1 MKIFGISDL
10 HLSFG
15 SDKPMDIFGDQWK
28 DHAGQI
34 EENWRAVIT
43 DEDWVLMGGD
53 LSWALKMDEVIP
65 DLEFVDSLPGQKLM
79 IKGNHAHWWGS
90 RSKVE
95 AILPSSI
102 RVLQYDAFVLPDG
115 TGVVGTRGWNPPGRN
130 EGGRGYSAQDQK
142 VYDREVQR
150 LQLSIQDLGKKEHK
164 RVLAELRN
172 RLFSLK
178 YDFID
183 FDQLQDFLLE
193 WFIQH
198 TSTIDMKLAAFLGPE
213 SAKE

>member
-1 MKIFGISDL
+1 M
-10 HLSFG
+10 
-15 SDKPMDIFGDQWK
+15 
-28 DHAGQI
+28 I
-34 EENWRAVIT
+34 EH
-43 DEDWVLMGGD
+43 GY
-53 LSWALKMDEVIP
+53 P
-65 DLEFVDSLPGQKLM
+65 DLLD
-79 IKGNHAHWWGS
+79 H
-90 RSKVE
+90 
-95 AILPSSI
+95 
-102 RVLQYDAFVLPDG
+102 
-115 TGVVGTRGWNPPGRN
+115 
-130 EGGRGYSAQDQK
+130 
-142 VYDREVQR
+142 
-150 LQLSIQDLGKKEHK
+150 KKEHK